1 MPSSSS
7 ATLAEPQTTSPS
19 QKTSRTPLMMIFFT
33 VLIDMIGFGIVI
45 PILPLYAQK
54 FHADPT
60 QIGLLFG
67 SFSFMQLIFAPL
79 LGRLSD
85 KVGRRPVLM
94 LSILGS
100 AIAFFTIGLA
110 NTLWML
116 FLGRM
121 LDGMSGGNISTA
133 QAYIADVT
141 PREKRGAAMGLIG
154 AAFGLGFVIGPAIG
168 GWLGHRSLELP
179 FFVAGAFA
187 LLNCLGMYFALP
199 ESLTAEKR
207 NQGNTTQN
215 ATNFGEKLALVQK
228 SGLVSTLICLL
239 FCTMSFAL
247 VTALMTLFTT
257 QRMGWHAVENG
268 NLFAYVGVLGILIQ
282 GGLLRRLAP
291 KMGEKP
297 LIIFGAVILCAGM
310 AILPAVIPGMSAFTT
325 IMIGMSCLAI
335 GNSFVTPLLS
345 AVVSQSTDE
354 RSQGVV
360 LGISQSIA
368 SLGRMLGPALGGVL
382 LSMDAARASIPGHPY
397 GITPFWAA
405 AGLMVVGILA
415 SLKLRDKHPKNPEEV
430 PLSGV

>member
-1 MPSSSS
+1 MSSPQSTLSAPSS
-7 ATLAEPQTTSPS
+7 TDPSP
-19 QKTSRTPLMMIFFT
+19 KTKTNRTPLLMIFFT

-54 FHADPT
+54 FHANPT
-60 QIGLLFG
+60 EIGLLFG
-67 SFSFMQLIFAPL
+67 SFSFMQLIFAPI
-79 LGRLSD
+79 LGRWSD
-85 KVGRRPVLM
+85 KVGRRPILM

-121 LDGMSGGNISTA
+121 LDGLSGGNISTA

-168 GWLGHRSLELP
+168 GWLGHVSLQAP
-179 FFVAGAFA
+179 FFVAGIFA
-187 LLNCLGMYFALP
+187 LLNCLGIYFALP
-199 ESLTAEKR
+199 ESLSKENR
-207 NQGNTTQN
+207 QSVSQVQNTLSLGDKIDLIQKT
-215 ATNFGEKLALVQK
+215 GLA
-228 SGLVSTLICLL
+228 STLICTL
-239 FCTMSFAL
+239 FCTMAFAL

-257 QRMGWHAVENG
+257 QRMGWHEVENG
-268 NLFAYVGVLGILIQ
+268 NLFAYVGILGILIQ
-282 GGLLRRLAP
+282 GGMLRRLAP

-297 LIIFGAVILCAGM
+297 LIIFGALLLCIGM
-310 AILPAVIPGMSAFTT
+310 VILPAVIPGMSSFTT
-325 IMIGMSCLAI
+325 LILGITCLAI
-335 GNSFVTPLLS
+335 GNSFVTPLLA
-345 AVVSQSTDE
+345 AVASQSTDE

-360 LGISQSIA
+360 LGITQSVA
-368 SLGRMLGPALGGVL
+368 SLDRMLGPAIGGFL
-382 LSMDAARASIPGHPY
+382 LSMDAASSSHPY

-415 SLKLRDKHPKNPEEV
+415 SLKLRNKHPQTPEEV
-430 PLSGV
+430 PLGGV

>member
-1 MPSSSS
+1 MPPSSSS
-7 ATLAEPQTTSPS
+7 ATLTEPQTTPS
-19 QKTSRTPLMMIFFT
+19 DKKNSRAPLMMIFFT

-79 LGRLSD
+79 LGKWSD

-154 AAFGLGFVIGPAIG
+154 AAFVLGFVIGPAIG
-168 GWLGHRSLELP
+168 GWLGHINIQVP

-187 LLNCLGMYFALP
+187 LLNCLG
-199 ESLTAEKR
+199 
-207 NQGNTTQN
+207 
-215 ATNFGEKLALVQK
+215 
-228 SGLVSTLICLL
+228 
-239 FCTMSFAL
+239 
-247 VTALMTLFTT
+247 
-257 QRMGWHAVENG
+257 
-268 NLFAYVGVLGILIQ
+268 
-282 GGLLRRLAP
+282 
-291 KMGEKP
+291 
-297 LIIFGAVILCAGM
+297 
-310 AILPAVIPGMSAFTT
+310 
-325 IMIGMSCLAI
+325 
-335 GNSFVTPLLS
+335 
-345 AVVSQSTDE
+345 
-354 RSQGVV
+354 
-360 LGISQSIA
+360 
-368 SLGRMLGPALGGVL
+368 
-382 LSMDAARASIPGHPY
+382 
-397 GITPFWAA
+397 
-405 AGLMVVGILA
+405 
-415 SLKLRDKHPKNPEEV
+415 
-430 PLSGV
+430 